1 MDFSLQDL
9 GNVGDVADYSG
20 GDGSNPIVS
29 SLENLGVNLAS
40 AAGTVGI
47 QALGNN
53 LGVSPYYTNPAA
65 IAYNSSL
72 LTRRPGSF
80 SPLAGALGVSDNT
93 FLFGGILL
101 VGLVAFVAF
110 RK

>member
-1 MDFSLQDL
+1 MDFSLQSL
-9 GNVGDVADYSG
+9 GNIGDVQDSSG
-20 GDGSNPIVS
+20 NSDGGILS
-29 SLENLGVNLAS
+29 SFENLGINLAA
-40 AAGTVGI
+40 AAGTVGV

-80 SPLAGALGVSDNT
+80 SIPGAALGVSGNAL
-93 FLFGGILL
+93 LFGGILL
-101 VGLVAFVAF
+101 VVAFVAF
-110 RK
+110 RRK